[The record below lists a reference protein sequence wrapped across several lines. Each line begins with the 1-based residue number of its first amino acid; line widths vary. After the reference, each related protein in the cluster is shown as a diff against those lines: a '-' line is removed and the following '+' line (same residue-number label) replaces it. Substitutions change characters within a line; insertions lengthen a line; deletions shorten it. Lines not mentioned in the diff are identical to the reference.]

1 MLPSVNEVSFTKH
14 TLLEKSRAWPLG
26 NGTPV
31 EVKTARRLVGTSVK
45 LPIYFNVGVL
55 ATWL

>member
-1 MLPSVNEVSFTKH
+1 MLPSVNEMSFTKH
-14 TLLEKSRAWPLG
+14 TLIEKSKAWPLG

-31 EVKTARRLVGTSVK
+31 EVQIAQRLIGTSVK

-55 ATWL
+55 AT